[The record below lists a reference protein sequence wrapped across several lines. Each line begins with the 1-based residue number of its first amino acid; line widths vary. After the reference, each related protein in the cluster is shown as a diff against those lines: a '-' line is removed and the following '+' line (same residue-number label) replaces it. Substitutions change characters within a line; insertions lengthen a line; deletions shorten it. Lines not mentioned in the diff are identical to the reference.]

1 MATTEPDGLAQLR
14 RQHAALCT
22 ACEKDPRYH
31 FDACAFVCECVDY
44 TCARLDGRRDIRG
57 GELLDGMCDLALER
71 FGYMAPTVLEH
82 WGLRATEDFGNIV
95 FNLVETGLLGKSP
108 QDSLEDF
115 RDVFDLREE
124 LRRRYTID
132 PSPIEERPE

>member
-1 MATTEPDGLAQLR
+1 LAIEAKPTTELYPMEKYNFFACMSILLTVFSG
-14 RQHAALCT
+14 AASGQT
-22 ACEKDPRYH
+22 
-31 FDACAFVCECVDY
+31 
-44 TCARLDGRRDIRG
+44 RDLGAG